1 MNRWQKIAPSE
12 LYWGVVK
19 SQVDWFKAHREIL
32 ESDLIHGRRADAKSL
47 DWMLHANPK
56 LREKG
61 LVAIFNPTGA
71 EMTETLRIPLYYTG
85 IREKTAVV
93 DAAGNRT
100 NLPLDRND
108 SVELRA
114 TVAPHSMQYFVFE

>member
-1 MNRWQKIAPSE
+1 
-12 LYWGVVK
+12 
-19 SQVDWFKAHREIL
+19 
-32 ESDLIHGRRADAKSL
+32 
-47 DWMLHANPK
+47 MLHANPK
-56 LREKG
+56 LKEKG
-61 LVAIFNPTGA
+61 LVAIFNPTGT

-100 NLPLDRND
+100 ILPLDRKD

-114 TVAPHSMQYFVFE
+114 TVAPHAMQYFVFE